1 MEYIPGI
8 RKIELEE
15 EALKDLDKTRKW
27 SMFLAIL
34 GFIFT
39 GIILIGGLI
48 ASLFLSVFKTE
59 RALFGVTELLVIVVI
74 LVFVLIYFFPM
85 LYLFRFSKHTS
96 NAVRTLDKQEMQN
109 AIKYLRKYYVYIG
122 ILTIVVL
129 AIYLVSMIVFE
140 VLSISVHS
148 MGKGI

>member
-1 MEYIPGI
+1 MENIPGI

-27 SMFLAIL
+27 TMFLAIL

-48 ASLFLSVFKTE
+48 TSLFLTVFKTE
-59 RALFGVTELLVIVVI
+59 HALLGVTELLVIVGI
-74 LVFVLIYFFPM
+74 LLFVLIYFFPM

-96 NAVRTLDKQEMQN
+96 NAVRTLDKQEMHS
-109 AIKYLRKYYVYIG
+109 AFRYLRKYYVYIG
-122 ILTIVVL
+122 ILTIIVIAVYFV
-129 AIYLVSMIVFE
+129 AIIAAGSSMVFFKDLGTG
-140 VLSISVHS
+140 V
-148 MGKGI
+148 